1 MKATMCE
8 MKNTL
13 VGNNGNLDVAEEK
26 ISEFEDRTIETIQ
39 YETEQKEN
47 FKMNRASMSCGKLQI

>member
-1 MKATMCE
+1 MKSTVCE

-13 VGNNGNLDVAEEK
+13 VGISGSLDVAEEK

-39 YETEQKEN
+39 YETQNK
-47 FKMNRASMSCGKLQI
+47 KRILK